1 MAIPTHISTTGGQ
14 GSGIS
19 SNGNFYATTA
29 SNDIAVESLFLTGAT
44 PAATPPGDWTQISDQ
59 LVSATCRLLT
69 IWKRCGVNEAA
80 PTWSSISG
88 NRFFNSTIIRGCVTT
103 GDPWDVLTDGQETA
117 STAIS
122 IALGTTVYSECLYLI
137 HIGRN
142 STGTA
147 SGEAAANL
155 SSLTER
161 YDTPATNSRIAY
173 TGGLAVAGAGGT
185 LTATTTSSA
194 RKLWCALALKSTSSV
209 IGTAMNGRS
218 SLLGVGD

>member
-1 MAIPTHISTTGGQ
+1 MALPTHISTTGAQ

-19 SNGNFYATTA
+19 TNGNFYATTA
-29 SNDIAVESLFLTGAT
+29 SNDIAVESLFLTGTT
-44 PAATPPGDWTQISDQ
+44 PAGTPPGGWTQISDQ

-80 PTWSSISG
+80 PVWTSLSG

-122 IALGTTVYSECLYLI
+122 IDLGTTVYSDCLYLI

-147 SGEAAANL
+147 SGEADANL

-161 YDTPATNSRIAY
+161 YDTPSTNSRIAY

-194 RKLWCALALKSTSSV
+194 RKLWCALALKSTTSV
-209 IGTAMNGRS
+209 LASGNPRQLALM
-218 SLLGVGD
+218 GVGR